1 MLSNNAKLNFR
12 LGDIIQAGLSIAKVD
27 GGFVIA
33 VQVIDFL
40 LVYFGARF
48 PVDAD
53 SVQAIG
59 GLNKE
64 SFLIAIITML
74 NLAVIIYRIAGLSR
88 GMKYS
93 AVVCYQQALRRGP
106 VLILLYLLGCA
117 LMLILVIP
125 LMRITQN
132 QNLIIFL
139 MLSLRP
145 IGMFACIYVID
156 QEKNPLQALIATFK
170 TISGR
175 LSANLLLNLSLMYSL
190 PFCLGTMF
198 ATPVFLAPYAGLFNV
213 VWFLFCHI
221 LTIVVYAG
229 TCVKIDL
236 DTNDKRPT
244 KIIII

>member
-1 MLSNNAKLNFR
+1 VLSKNAKLNFR
-12 LGDIIQAGLSIAKVD
+12 LGDIIQAGLGIAMVD

-33 VQVIDFL
+33 IQIINFL

-48 PVDAD
+48 PADAD
-53 SVQAIG
+53 SIQALV
-59 GLNKE
+59 GLNKA

-93 AVVCYQQALRRGP
+93 AVVCYHQALRRGP
-106 VLILLYLLGCA
+106 ILIMLYLLGSA
-117 LMLILVIP
+117 LMLILAIP

-132 QNLIIFL
+132 QNLIMFL
-139 MLSLRP
+139 MLSLIP
-145 IGMFACIYVID
+145 IGMLSCIYVID
-156 QEKNPLQALIATFK
+156 QEKNPLQAIIATFK
-170 TISGR
+170 TISNK
-175 LSANLLLNLSLMYSL
+175 LSVNLLLNLALMYSL
-190 PFCLGTMF
+190 PFCLGTIF
-198 ATPVFLAPYAGLFNV
+198 TTPTFIAPYVGLLNA

-229 TCVKIDL
+229 TCVKFDINTSDQ
-236 DTNDKRPT
+236 KPT